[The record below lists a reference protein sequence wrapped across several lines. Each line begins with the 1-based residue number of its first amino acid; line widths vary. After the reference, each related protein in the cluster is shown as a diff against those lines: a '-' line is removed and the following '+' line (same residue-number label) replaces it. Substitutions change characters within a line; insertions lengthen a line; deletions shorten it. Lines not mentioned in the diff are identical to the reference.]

1 MTITRLRLALGL
13 FGCWF
18 ALSSMADGVKFHDL
32 RFDQAAERAAS
43 EEKVVFID
51 FFTTWCL
58 PCKVMDAT
66 TFKDPD
72 VAAWLAD
79 HTVALKVD
87 AEANEENAALARRF
101 LVESYPNYV
110 YVTPDG
116 EVLDRI
122 TGKRDPDEFVAD
134 SEAILAGENAVTRA
148 TRALAEGD
156 RNDPTLRMALG
167 RAYAE
172 LGRHEDA
179 LREYLWCFDEGN
191 VHRPAFR
198 GVRLSYLLINI
209 IALGQSHQPAH
220 QAIVARRDAA
230 EQRLLDGSATEDD
243 VNVFVAINREL
254 DDSDSTLGM
263 YDKLKDET
271 TLADPVVER
280 LLYWCFDLLVAAR
293 RYGEVVEGLDIPARA
308 QDDLDQFDRLMAL
321 YAEEYEGRPEALLLW
336 RDDTADMVRRDVV
349 ASYQVL
355 IGVGM
360 HAESAEIAR
369 KLIAKL
375 GDDDAN
381 TLNALAWA
389 GYLTGSPTNANLA
402 QARMAYELT
411 AGKNI
416 PMVNTLARV
425 LKTLGHGEE
434 AVAVAEQG
442 VADAV
447 TDDGREIMA
456 ACLEY
461 CREPPAG

>member
-209 IALGQSHQPAH
+209 IALGQSHQPA
-220 QAIVARRDAA
+220 
-230 EQRLLDGSATEDD
+230 
-243 VNVFVAINREL
+243 
-254 DDSDSTLGM
+254 
-263 YDKLKDET
+263 
-271 TLADPVVER
+271 
-280 LLYWCFDLLVAAR
+280 
-293 RYGEVVEGLDIPARA
+293 
-308 QDDLDQFDRLMAL
+308 
-321 YAEEYEGRPEALLLW
+321 
-336 RDDTADMVRRDVV
+336 
-349 ASYQVL
+349 
-355 IGVGM
+355 
-360 HAESAEIAR
+360 
-369 KLIAKL
+369 
-375 GDDDAN
+375 
-381 TLNALAWA
+381 
-389 GYLTGSPTNANLA
+389 
-402 QARMAYELT
+402 
-411 AGKNI
+411 
-416 PMVNTLARV
+416 
-425 LKTLGHGEE
+425 
-434 AVAVAEQG
+434 
-442 VADAV
+442 
-447 TDDGREIMA
+447 
-456 ACLEY
+456 
-461 CREPPAG
+461 